1 MSENNFITH
10 IANASYKNVVKNKS
24 NTDNNLTWYEEPSTV
39 FPKVEAKS
47 IWLDSDYIPNSPKG
61 LTWRGNYYYTV
72 INSSTVAIIEKFE
85 NIELTKVNERAVF
98 YSDKLI
104 DAIQNEDYHIIIKDS
119 NNEEI
124 PFGLKKWSIDSGVGY
139 LSFTDGMPDYV
150 IPFYVSGYRYCG
162 RKLPEHMITTDG
174 RQEMLP
180 EYYPEKSQQLT
191 TKSYVDNEL
200 KKISDNV
207 DKMIPPMPDTFEGKD
222 LIFKCDGEFSAT
234 DIKSNIV
241 YEHVI
246 LPDYEFTIEIP
257 EFYNPGYGEVSLLI
271 SVNSVWN
278 EVGKI
283 TLSKDKSTSSGGIVI
298 DYDGDAYAD
307 SLASRGFY
315 NIIKSHF
322 TSSIKNMSSFIIS
335 HINPMIFKLSYKYND
350 TLFYSNELTI
360 CEEFEQIENSLN
372 GQKIVLSVDS
382 STFSYRYVSGI
393 VTPTAN
399 SIIKASS
406 LKYNTLRKFTKGTPI
421 SKMTAFGLDYIK
433 YPSLPYSKYSPSL
446 EIVENLL
453 IPDNLYQETTTISA
467 ETYSIFNEVNG
478 SHSADYN
485 FRIDTI
491 SDETNRVTSGIEN
504 NKEII
509 GSLNNWD
516 PKTDLR
522 NVNELQMLSG
532 KYQWPELDFSINGTG
547 YISSGVFSDVS
558 WIKPGLN
565 YSTCSKT
572 GIRYVTLKY
581 DMKICNGV
589 FIKFIEPENIKQD
602 KETYAFNVESMYIK
616 VANETDWLDAKSP
629 YDGIGIN
636 NKWMQGCLAVQNSNE
651 GFIYCTFGPKPIEGT
666 LFIRVGVSYNQHIK
680 FKNIEVKEK

>member
-10 IANASYKNVVKNKS
+10 IANASYKNVIKNKS
-24 NTDNNLTWYEEPSTV
+24 NTDNNLAWYEEPSTV
-39 FPKVEAKS
+39 YPKVEAKS

-61 LTWRGNYYYTV
+61 LTWRGNYYYTI
-72 INSSTVAIIEKFE
+72 INDSTVAVIEKFE
-85 NIELTKVNERAVF
+85 NIELSKVNERAVF

-104 DAIQNEDYHIIIKDS
+104 DAIQNEDYHIIIRDS

-124 PFGLKKWSIDSGVGY
+124 PFGLKKWTIDSGIGY

-150 IPFYVSGYRYCG
+150 MPFYVSGYRYCG

-191 TKSYVDNEL
+191 TKIYVDNEL

-207 DKMIPPMPDTFEGKD
+207 DKMIPPVPDTFESKD
-222 LIFKCDGEFSAT
+222 IIFKCDGEFSAV
-234 DIKSNIV
+234 DIKNNTV

-246 LPDYEFTIEIP
+246 LPDYEFTLEIP

-283 TLSKDKSTSSGGIVI
+283 TLSKDKSTSTGGIVI

-315 NIIKSHF
+315 NIIRSHF

-335 HINPMIFKLSYKYND
+335 HINPMIFKLSYRYND
-350 TLFYSNELTI
+350 TLFYSNELII

-393 VTPTAN
+393 VTPVAN
-399 SIIKASS
+399 SIIRASS

-421 SKMTAFGLDYIK
+421 SKMTAFGLEYIE

-467 ETYSIFNEVNG
+467 ETYNIFNEVNG

-491 SDETNRVTSGIEN
+491 SDETNRVTSGVES

-509 GSLNNWD
+509 GSLDDWD
-516 PKTDLR
+516 SKTDLR
-522 NVNELQMLSG
+522 NVNELQMLAG

-565 YSTCSKT
+565 YSICSKT

-602 KETYAFNVESMYIK
+602 KETHAFNVESMYIK
-616 VANETDWLDAKSP
+616 VANETDWLDAKNP

-636 NKWMQGCLAVQNSNE
+636 NKWMQGCLSVQNSNE

-680 FKNIEVKEK
+680 FKNIEIKEK